1 MTNNKL
7 WIWQNPNYP
16 NFNYDKKKMM
26 QQTQEIS
33 KKQGELEGSMKHL
46 ALDERDSLFTENLL
60 DEIIYSS
67 SIEGEILQRSSV
79 RASLRKQFEKLEDLS
94 SDKHT
99 DNIVSIQND
108 VNSNYEPLTQERLNH
123 WHHELIINSDYDS
136 TQVTPGEF
144 RNYDDMYVTS
154 GEGMRRKVHYLAI
167 PASDINNEINK
178 FLTYCNT
185 STDNPIIKSAI
196 AHIWFV
202 QIHPYGDGNGRLTR
216 NITNHLLS
224 KELGLNT
231 KYFSISHAIN
241 NDLRNYGQI
250 LEDTN
255 RLSKNPTM
263 DLSTWIT
270 WHTNTIHKA
279 IELSIDIVDKTIAKT
294 KFYDKIRDIKI
305 NPNQSKA
312 IDMLLIGK
320 EPMINNGIYRMIT
333 GTSQVTAS
341 RQLNDLVKKGVL
353 LPLSEGKGRSAA
365 YKLNLY
371 ENSLTHK
378 DKLKEF
384 MAAKKSTPVSKAKDI
399 DTGLEK

>member
-1 MTNNKL
+1 MKNNQL
-7 WIWQNPNYP
+7 WIWQDSNYP
-16 NFNYDKKKMM
+16 NFNYDKKKILL
-26 QQTQEIS
+26 QIHEIS

-46 ALDERDSLFTENLL
+46 ALKERDSLFTENLL
-60 DEIIYSS
+60 DEIIYNS

-79 RASLRKQFEKLEDLS
+79 RASLRKQFENLEDS
-94 SDKHT
+94 SNDKHT
-99 DNIVSIQND
+99 DNIVSIQKD
-108 VNSNYEPLTQERLNH
+108 VNTNNAALTQERLNH
-123 WHHELIINSDYDS
+123 WHHELIINSKYDP

-154 GEGMRRKVHYLAI
+154 GEGMRRKVHYLAP
-167 PASDINNEINK
+167 PASTINNEMNK

-185 STDNPIIKSAI
+185 STDNPIVKSAI

-202 QIHPYGDGNGRLTR
+202 QIHPYGDGNGRLSR

-224 KELGLNT
+224 KELGLDT

-263 DLSTWIT
+263 DLSTWIN
-270 WHTNTIHKA
+270 WHTNTIYKA
-279 IELSIDIVDKTIAKT
+279 IELSINIVDRTIAKT

-305 NPNQSKA
+305 NPEQAKA
-312 IDMLLIGK
+312 IDMLVIGN
-320 EPMINNGIYRMIT
+320 EPIINNSIYRMIT

-353 LPLSEGKGRSAA
+353 QILSGSKGRSAA
-365 YKLNLY
+365 YELNLR
-371 ENSLTHK
+371 EKNS
-378 DKLKEF
+378 
-384 MAAKKSTPVSKAKDI
+384 
-399 DTGLEK
+399 

>member
-1 MTNNKL
+1 MKNNLL
-7 WIWQNPNYP
+7 WIWQNPSYP
-16 NFNYDKKKMM
+16 NFTYAKDKII
-26 QQTQEIS
+26 QQIQAIS

-46 ALDERDSLFTENLL
+46 TLDARDSLFTETLL
-60 DEIIYSS
+60 DEIIYNS

-79 RASLRKQFEKLEDLS
+79 RASLRKQFEKLENLV
-94 SDKHT
+94 SDTHT
-99 DNIVSIQND
+99 DNIVSIQKD
-108 VNSNYEPLTQERLNH
+108 VNRNHEPLTQQRLSH
-123 WHHELIINSDYDS
+123 WHHELMVHSNYDP
-136 TQVTPGEF
+136 TQVSPGEF

-154 GEGMRRKVHYLAI
+154 GEGMRRKVHYLAV
-167 PASDINNEINK
+167 PASTINDEINK
-178 FLTYCNT
+178 FLDFCNT
-185 STDNPIIKSAI
+185 STDHPIIKSAI

-202 QIHPYGDGNGRLTR
+202 QIHPYGDGNGRLAR

-224 KELGLNT
+224 KELGLDT
-231 KYFSISHAIN
+231 KYFSISHATH

-263 DLSTWIT
+263 DLSRWIT

-279 IELSIDIVDKTIAKT
+279 IELSINIVDKTIAKT

-312 IDMLLIGK
+312 IDMLLLGK
-320 EPMINNGIYRMIT
+320 EPMINNTIYRMIT

-353 LPLSEGKGRSAA
+353 QTLSGSKGRSTA
-365 YKLNLY
+365 YELNL
-371 ENSLTHK
+371 
-378 DKLKEF
+378 
-384 MAAKKSTPVSKAKDI
+384 
-399 DTGLEK
+399 G

>member
-1 MTNNKL
+1 MTKNKL
-7 WIWQNPNYP
+7 WIWQNPKYP
-16 NFNYDKKKMM
+16 NFNYDKKKITLH
-26 QQTQEIS
+26 TQDIS
-33 KKQGELEGSMKHL
+33 KKQGELVGSMKHL
-46 ALDERDSLFTENLL
+46 TLDERDSLFMENLL
-60 DEIIYSS
+60 NEIIYSS

-79 RASLRKQFEKLEDLS
+79 KSSLRKQFEKLEDIS

-99 DNIVSIQND
+99 DNIASITKD
-108 VNSNYEPLTQERLNH
+108 VNTNYEPLTQERLNY
-123 WHHELIINSDYDS
+123 WHHELIINSDYDPI
-136 TQVTPGEF
+136 QVTPGEF
-144 RNYDDMYVTS
+144 RKYDDMYVTS
-154 GEGMRRKVHYLAI
+154 GEGMRRKVHYLAL
-167 PASDINNEINK
+167 PASNINNEINK
-178 FLTYCNT
+178 FLNYCNT

-224 KELGLNT
+224 KELGLDT

-241 NDLRNYGQI
+241 NDLKNYGQI

-270 WHTNTIHKA
+270 WHTNIIHKA
-279 IELSIDIVDKTIAKT
+279 IELSINIVDKTIEKT
-294 KFYDKIRDIKI
+294 KFYDKIRDTKI

-320 EPMINNGIYRMIT
+320 EPMINNSIYRAIT
-333 GTSQVTAS
+333 GSSPLTAS

-353 LPLSEGKGRSAA
+353 QPLSESKGRSSA
-365 YKLNLY
+365 YKLNLK
-371 ENSLTHK
+371 EISSK
-378 DKLKEF
+378 DKFKEF
-384 MAAKKSTPVSKAKDI
+384 MKNKKAPAMEKEQD
-399 DTGLEK
+399 LER